1 MVGTM
6 LVRIRELRRVL
17 PPEYWTVWIGTLI
30 NRAGGFVVPLLTFY
44 LIGERGLS
52 IGDAGAIVSMFG
64 AGGVAAALV
73 GGVLADRLGR
83 RATMA
88 TSLLGGAAVMFGL
101 GVATEPVAIAALALA
116 LGLVGELYRPAVQAF
131 VADVVPAEHRLRAY
145 GLLYWAINMGFSI
158 APIAAGLIAGWSYTA
173 LFVIDG
179 ATMAIYGVIVLVR
192 VPETRPARTSGES
205 AARIGLLH
213 IASDRAFLRF
223 LLLTF
228 LTTLI
233 MFQCSAALSA
243 WMASQGHSARTYGAV
258 LAVNGVLIVLL
269 QPSIAARVASLD
281 PRRVL
286 AVSSLLIGTG
296 FALHGTGALV
306 LVHIAAVA
314 IWTLGEIAAA
324 PTSAAVVARLATP
337 ATRGRY
343 QGLFT
348 MSWGLASFAGPLLG
362 PRVLEQAGPIALWGG
377 CLAIGIIAAAGF
389 ATTAAARDAEP
400 ASSEGGTCHRGSLD
414 DGPGRTRTGIG

>member
-1 MVGTM
+1 MVATM
-6 LVRIRELRRVL
+6 LDRFRELRRAL
-17 PPEYWTVWIGTLI
+17 PPVYWTVWIGTLI

-52 IGDAGAIVSMFG
+52 IGDAGAIVSLFG
-64 AGGVAAALV
+64 AGQVAAALV

-88 TSLLGGAAVMFGL
+88 VSLLGGAALMFGL
-101 GVATEPVAIAALALA
+101 GAVTEPAAIAALTLA

-131 VADVVPAEHRLRAY
+131 VADVVPAEQRLRAY

-158 APIAAGLIAGWSYTA
+158 APLAAGLVAGWSYTA

-179 ATMAIYGVIVLVR
+179 ATMAVYGVIVLVR
-192 VPETRPARTSGES
+192 VPETRPARASGDG

-213 IASDRAFLRF
+213 IAADRVFLRF

-228 LTTLI
+228 LTALI
-233 MFQCSAALSA
+233 MFQSSAALSA
-243 WMASQGHSARTYGAV
+243 WMASQGHTARTFGAV
-258 LAVNGVLIVLL
+258 IAVNGVLIVLL
-269 QPSIAARVASLD
+269 QPSITARIASLD

-286 AVSSLLIGTG
+286 TVSAVLMGAG
-296 FALHGTGALV
+296 FALHGTSALV

-324 PTSAAVVARLATP
+324 PTSAAVVARLSGP

-348 MSWGLASFAGPLLG
+348 MSWGLASFAGPLVG
-362 PRVLEQAGPIALWGG
+362 PRVLEQAGPAALWGG
-377 CLAIGIIAAAGF
+377 CLAIGILAGAGF
-389 ATTAAARDAEP
+389 ATSAAERRLHSRRAA
-400 ASSEGGTCHRGSLD
+400 GGRRADPRS
-414 DGPGRTRTGIG
+414 